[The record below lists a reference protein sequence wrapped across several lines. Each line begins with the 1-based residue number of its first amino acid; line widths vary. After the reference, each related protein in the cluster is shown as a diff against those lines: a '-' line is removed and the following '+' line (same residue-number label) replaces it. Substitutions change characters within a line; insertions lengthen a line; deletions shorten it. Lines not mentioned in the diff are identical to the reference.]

1 MNEQILTLT
10 KTLKARNGRRKLT
23 IAVTG
28 LNNIDSPGPGVPV
41 IRGLKEAAGFE
52 ARIIGLAYEN
62 LEPGIYMP
70 GMVDKAYQIPYPSVG
85 HDTLLSRIEY
95 IHEREQLDV
104 IIPNFDAE
112 LYSFIKIQPKLKQ
125 MGIHMLLPTLEQFD
139 ARLKGKLFQ
148 FGEKY
153 GIAVPKSEEV
163 FSGDELTEKL
173 KKFDYPVAI
182 KGKFYEAG
190 IAHSLDQAKAY
201 FYKIAAKW
209 GTPIII
215 QEFIKG
221 QELNVTALG
230 DGRGRMIGAVPMRKT
245 YITDSGKGWAG
256 ISLGDS
262 SLVKMAD
269 QLISKTKWA
278 GGLELELIKEE
289 KTGKIYL
296 IEINPRFPA
305 WVYLAVACG
314 QNHPEALVRLAMGE
328 KVAPFKKYE
337 VGKLFIRYS
346 YDMICNLADFEKMAI
361 DGER

>member
-1 MNEQILTLT
+1 M
-10 KTLKARNGRRKLT
+10 KTGNGRRKLT

-28 LNNIDSPGPGVPV
+28 LNNIDSPGPGIPV
-41 IRGLKEAAGFE
+41 IRGLKEAASFDV
-52 ARIIGLAYEN
+52 RIVGLAYEN
-62 LEPGIYMP
+62 LEPGIYMHD
-70 GMVDKAYQIPYPSVG
+70 MVDKAYQIPYPTVG
-85 HDTLLSRIEY
+85 HDTLLARIEY
-95 IHEREQLDV
+95 IHAQEKLDV

-112 LYSFIKIQPKLKQ
+112 LYSFIKIQPRLEQ
-125 MGIHMLLPTLEQFD
+125 LGIHMLLPTLEQFD
-139 ARLKGKLFQ
+139 ARLKGKLFE

-153 GIAVPKSEEV
+153 DIEVPKSSEV
-163 FSGDELTEKL
+163 FSVDELAEKL
-173 KKFDYPVAI
+173 KKYEYPVAI

-190 IAHSLDQAKAY
+190 IAYSYEQAKSY
-201 FYKIAAKW
+201 FHKIGAKW

-230 DGRGRMIGAVPMRKT
+230 DGKGRTIGAVPMRKT

-256 ISLGDS
+256 ISLGDP
-262 SLVKMAD
+262 SLVKMAEK
-269 QLISKTKWA
+269 LISKTKWA

-305 WVYLAVACG
+305 WVYLAVGCG
-314 QNHPEALVRLAMGE
+314 QNHPEALVRMALGE
-328 KVAPFKKYE
+328 KIAPFKKFD
-337 VGKLFIRYS
+337 VGKMFIRYS
-346 YDMICNLADFEKMAI
+346 YDMICDMADFKKMAI